1 MRSFFDQSCFRHH
14 VLVVV
19 VGNEEDVG
27 GFGDLLVDGF
37 QGGEFDNVDGGLGG
51 DAREL
56 LFQVVVSFEEGVGG
70 EEVSDQ
76 DAAIDV
82 LGG

>member
-1 MRSFFDQSCFRHH
+1 MR
-14 VLVVV
+14 
-19 VGNEEDVG
+19 NEEDVG

-37 QGGEFDNVDGGLGG
+37 QGWEFDDVDGGLGR

-70 EEVSDQ
+70 EKVSDQ

-82 LGG
+82 LRG